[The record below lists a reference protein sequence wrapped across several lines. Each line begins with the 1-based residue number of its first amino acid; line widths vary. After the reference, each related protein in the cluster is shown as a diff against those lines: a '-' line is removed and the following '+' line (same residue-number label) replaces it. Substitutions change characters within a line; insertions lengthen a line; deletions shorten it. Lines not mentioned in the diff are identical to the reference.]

1 VPKPFQRIAAYVVC
15 VRHEQVLLAR
25 WISPD
30 GPRWT
35 LPGGGIDHG
44 EDPRDAAVRE
54 VDEETGYEV
63 VLDALLTVDSVHL
76 TTGLD
81 GRAIDHHGIRVV
93 YAAHVTGGELR
104 FEVGG
109 STDEAAWVDLAAVD
123 GLRRVGLVDVGLAAW
138 RAADPARHAVLRD

>member
-1 VPKPFQRIAAYVVC
+1 LPAGS
-15 VRHEQVLLAR
+15 
-25 WISPD
+25 SPD

-54 VDEETGYEV
+54 VDEETGYDV
-63 VLDALLTVDSVHL
+63 ALDALLTVDSVHL
-76 TTGLD
+76 TTDLD
-81 GRAIDHHGIRVV
+81 GAAIDHHGIRVV

-109 STDEAAWVDLAAVD
+109 STDEAAWVDLTVVD
-123 GLRRVGLVDVGLAAW
+123 GLARVGLVDVGLAAW
-138 RAADPARHAVLRD
+138 RAADPARYAVLRG

>member
-1 VPKPFQRIAAYVVC
+1 MPKPFQRIAAYVVC
-15 VRHEQVLLAR
+15 VRAEQVLLAR

-76 TTGLD
+76 TTDLD
-81 GRAIDHHGIRVV
+81 GRAIDHHAIRVV
-93 YAAHVTGGELR
+93 YAAHVTDGELR

-109 STDEAAWVDLAAVD
+109 STDEAAWVDLGAVD
-123 GLRRVGLVDVGLAAW
+123 GLARVGLVDVGLVAW